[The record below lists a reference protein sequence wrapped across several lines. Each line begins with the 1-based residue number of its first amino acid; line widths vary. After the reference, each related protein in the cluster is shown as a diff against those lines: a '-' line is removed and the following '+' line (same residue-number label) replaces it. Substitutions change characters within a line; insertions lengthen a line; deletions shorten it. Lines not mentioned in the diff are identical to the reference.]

1 MEISRSQAVE
11 RKLTIH
17 LPEHTSQRVIDFL
30 VDLEHLD
37 KSLFQSKI
45 AAIFIESIERS
56 IAVTKPSVTIPLP
69 EYLGKDHLEW
79 IQHPFTKQL
88 LTSWLLQLIKDV
100 PDAVTRSHSSCNITN
115 EVTVN
120 QGAHPPSSDS
130 SVLECAELEFAEKT
144 APDKSG
150 TNTPPFQITNPYH
163 AKLVGFFLDGE

>member
-17 LPEHTSQRVIDFL
+17 LPEHTSQSVIDFL

-56 IAVTKPSVTIPLP
+56 LAVTKPSVTIPLP
-69 EYLGKDHLEW
+69 EYLGQEHLEW

-88 LTSWLLQLIKDV
+88 LISWLLQLLKDV
-100 PDAVTRSHSSCNITN
+100 PDTTPRSHSSCNITN
-115 EVTVN
+115 EVTVTH
-120 QGAHPPSSDS
+120 GAHPSSRDPSIR
-130 SVLECAELEFAEKT
+130 ECAEET
-144 APDKSG
+144 DPDKDS
-150 TNTPPFQITNPYH
+150 TDTPSFQITNPYH
-163 AKLVGFFLDGE
+163 AKLVGFFLEGE